1 MDKKY
6 ILIIF
11 NTNKAITKEVI
22 DNAYGLRY
30 NFCDIMTID
39 DVLSN
44 KQCLLEYKAVI
55 DCTDNYV
62 FYNGQKSMKNGVEF
76 TDNNIQYIKTST
88 NKFIST
94 GPNISRLTATQFNQS
109 KQVMEQFTKDYNDYL
124 IVINFMIKKIPE
136 IRNIN
141 IFDNA
146 MKTEGL
152 ILDFEVKNNFN
163 KKQYK
168 LVKKVPETK
177 EQNTEYVTYDDIFI
191 LNELKNIIDFI
202 K

>member
-1 MDKKY
+1 MEKKY

-11 NTNKAITKEVI
+11 NTNKVITKEVI
-22 DNAYGLRY
+22 DNAHGLKY
-30 NFCDIMTID
+30 SFCDITTID
-39 DVLSN
+39 EILAN
-44 KQCLLEYKAVI
+44 KERLGEYKAVI
-55 DCTDNYV
+55 DCTDNTM

-76 TDNNIQYIKTST
+76 TEQEIKYIKTST

-109 KQVMEQFTKDYNDYL
+109 PQVMENFTKDLNEY
-124 IVINFMIKKIPE
+124 IKVINFITKKIPE
-136 IRNIN
+136 TRNIN

-146 MKTEGL
+146 MKTDGL
-152 ILDFEVKNNFN
+152 VLNLEIKNNFN

-168 LVKKVPETK
+168 LVKKVPKQK
-177 EQNTEYVTYDDIFI
+177 EPNTEYVTYDDIFI
-191 LNELKNIIDFI
+191 LRELEKIIDYI

>member
-1 MDKKY
+1 MEKKY

-11 NTNKAITKEVI
+11 NTNKVITKEVI
-22 DNAYGLRY
+22 DNAHGLKY
-30 NFCDIMTID
+30 SFCDITTID
-39 DVLSN
+39 EILAN
-44 KQCLLEYKAVI
+44 KERLGEYKAVI
-55 DCTDNYV
+55 DCTDNTM

-76 TDNNIQYIKTST
+76 TEQEIKYIKTST

-109 KQVMEQFTKDYNDYL
+109 KQVMEQFTKDYDDYL
-124 IVINFMIKKIPE
+124 KVINFMIKKIPE

-152 ILDFEVKNNFN
+152 ILDFEIKNNFN
-163 KKQYK
+163 RKQYK
-168 LVKKVPETK
+168 LVKKVPENK

>member
-11 NTNKAITKEVI
+11 NTNKAITKEIV
-22 DNAYGLRY
+22 DNAHGLRY
-30 NFCDIMTID
+30 RFCDIMTID
-39 DVLSN
+39 DVLNN

-55 DCTDNYV
+55 DCTDNLM
-62 FYNGQKSMKNGVEF
+62 FYKGQKAMKNGVEF
-76 TDNNIQYIKTST
+76 TDNNIKYIKTST

-109 KQVMEQFTKDYNDYL
+109 KQVMEQFTKDYDDYL
-124 IVINFMIKKIPE
+124 KVINFMIKKIPE

-152 ILDFEVKNNFN
+152 ILDLEIKNNFN
-163 KKQYK
+163 RKQYK
-168 LVKKVPETK
+168 LVKKVPENK

>member
-22 DNAYGLRY
+22 ENAHGLRY
-30 NFCDIMTID
+30 RFCDIMTIE
-39 DVLSN
+39 DVLMN

-55 DCTDNYV
+55 DCTDNSM
-62 FYNGQKSMKNGVEF
+62 FYNGQKSIKNGVEF
-76 TDNNIQYIKTST
+76 TENGIQYIKTST

-109 KQVMEQFTKDYNDYL
+109 QIVMENFNKDYSEYL
-124 IVINFMIKKIPE
+124 KTINFITKKIPE
-136 IRNIN
+136 TRNIN

-146 MKTEGL
+146 MKTDGL
-152 ILDFEVKNNFN
+152 ILDFEIKNNFN

-168 LVKKVPETK
+168 LVKSVPENK
-177 EQNTEYVTYDDIFI
+177 EPNTEYVTYDDIFI
-191 LNELKNIIDFI
+191 LNELNKIIDFI